1 MVVVTG
7 DGVERDIERAGG
19 GRRRP
24 GEPRPHR
31 GNARCSGRFGV
42 FLRGISSSAK
52 ENRGIS
58 ATHANRDL
66 ESERARE
73 QEKGAPGVVDVLEGL
88 LEAAGAVVPVDARA
102 VEVVAEQ
109 HDVVD
114 RVRRRELAHLR
125 AVPLLLDIVAA
136 AGDPVRRAIHL
147 HE

>member
-1 MVVVTG
+1 
-7 DGVERDIERAGG
+7 
-19 GRRRP
+19 
-24 GEPRPHR
+24 
-31 GNARCSGRFGV
+31 
-42 FLRGISSSAK
+42 
-52 ENRGIS
+52 
-58 ATHANRDL
+58 
-66 ESERARE
+66 
-73 QEKGAPGVVDVLEGL
+73 
-88 LEAAGAVVPVDARA
+88 VDARA